1 MTSREAT
8 SYEEFHGR
16 ERLGRPRTEAIQRER
31 SRLPRLHV
39 YQDIVVLLDR
49 TSTFPI
55 LVRRVTIGN
64 LDMRPAGKNRI
75 LFRAATAQHQVF
87 HSVHLIKLG
96 SVHVPVE
103 DDDVE
108 VLRVRSDRLM
118 GILIC
123 REGTHSGAGV
133 GTAVKRM

>member
-16 ERLGRPRTEAIQRER
+16 ERLGRRRTEAIQRER

-39 YQDIVVLLDR
+39 DQEIVVLLDR
-49 TSTFPI
+49 TGTFPI
-55 LVRRVTIGN
+55 LVRRVTVGD
-64 LDMRPAGKNRI
+64 LDMRPAGKDRV
-75 LFRAATAQHQVF
+75 LFGTTTAQHQVF

-96 SVHVPVE
+96 GVYVPVE

-108 VLRVRSDRLM
+108 VLGVCGNRLM
-118 GILIC
+118 GILIG
-123 REGTHSGAGV
+123 RDG
-133 GTAVKRM
+133 